1 MEARTAST
9 RLAGGSN
16 PSRGTSHSI
25 SFQSHKKHCP
35 HLLVGLGARILT
47 PETRVRLPLGTLGK
61 QFEKNCFL
69 SLCLGGTELG
79 STKPGNSVQLGAERP
94 YPCSGGTGRKS
105 PKLAY
110 RVRLPAGVPR
120 CVVATNGSHKADF
133 AGSIPAIATIPRC
146 GSTWLEHRVRDAR
159 IAGSNPATSTE
170 GVQQSAARPSASV
183 GLLHRTMY
191 GSVGLPS
198 RGSARDD
205 C

>member
-25 SFQSHKKHCP
+25 LFQFHKILSPSASWFRRPDSHS
-35 HLLVGLGARILT
+35 GNAGST
-47 PETRVRLPLGTLGK
+47 PAGDAGK
-61 QFEKNCFL
+61 TIRKNCFL

-79 STKPGNSVQLGAERP
+79 STKPGDSVQLGAERP
-94 YPCSGGTGRKS
+94 DPCSGGTGRKS

-170 GVQQSAARPSASV
+170 GVQQSAARPAASV
-183 GLLHRTMY
+183 DLLHRTMY